1 MSNKSERLKKLSEH
15 YGLSGEDFHKIH
27 NNIIVKRTGVE
38 KIAAQANIDVKYEL
52 LHLDLKSKMV
62 AVKATG
68 KKTVM
73 QDTEGEEGEPVETA
87 RTIETYGESCPYNTT
102 NEYPLA
108 MAEKRAFARAVLKLT
123 EFYSHGVYS
132 EDESDDFKK

>member
-1 MSNKSERLKKLSEH
+1 MSNKNERLKTLSEH
-15 YGLSGEDFHKIH
+15 YGLSGEDFQKIH

-38 KIAAQANIDVKYEL
+38 KIAAQANIDVKYTIVA
-52 LHLDLKSKMV
+52 LDLPQKVAAVEAIGVKYDDDGEAESKV
-62 AVKATG
+62 
-68 KKTVM
+68 
-73 QDTEGEEGEPVETA
+73 Q
-87 RTIETYGESCPYNTT
+87 TYGESCKYNTT